1 MIDIEVSL
9 FFVKIGSKYTIEPAG
24 AVAAQKFH

>member
-9 FFVKIGSKYTIEPAG
+9 FFVKIGSKCTIEPAG
-24 AVAAQKFH
+24 AVAVQKFH